1 MQNII
6 KEMIKYFDGD
16 LRRINHALKV
26 YTFADIIS
34 HSENISS
41 QKRKILLA
49 AAVVHDLGIKIAE
62 DKYDSSAGKYQEQE
76 GPAQAEKILK
86 KFNFDDKFIERISF
100 LVGSHHS
107 YNKIDGIDFQI
118 LVEADFLVNIYE
130 DDMGKDKILKIRD
143 NIFKTAAG
151 IELLEELYL

>member
-6 KEMIKYFDGD
+6 KEMIKYFEGD
-16 LRRINHALKV
+16 VRRINHALKV
-26 YTFADIIS
+26 YSFADIIS

-49 AAVVHDLGIKIAE
+49 AAVVHDLGIKVAE
-62 DKYDSSAGKYQEQE
+62 DKYGSSAGKYQEQE

-86 KFNFDDKFIERISF
+86 KFNFDDKFIERVSF

-151 IELLEELYL
+151 IELLEDLYL

>member
-6 KEMIKYFDGD
+6 KEMIKYFEGD
-16 LRRINHALKV
+16 VRRINHALKV
-26 YTFADIIS
+26 YSFADIIS

-62 DKYDSSAGKYQEQE
+62 DKYGSSAGKYQEQE

-86 KFNFDDKFIERISF
+86 KFNFDDKFIGRVSF

-107 YNKIDGIDFQI
+107 YMKIDGIDFQI

-151 IELLEELYL
+151 IELLEDLYL

>member
-6 KEMIKYFDGD
+6 KEMIKYFEGD
-16 LRRINHALKV
+16 VRRINHALKV
-26 YTFADIIS
+26 YSFADIIS

-62 DKYDSSAGKYQEQE
+62 DKYGSSAGKYQEQE

-86 KFNFDDKFIERISF
+86 KFNFDDKFIERVSF

-151 IELLEELYL
+151 IELLEDLYL